1 MKDDIT
7 EEQSNAILH
16 ALDEAL
22 KKGPW
27 DDSYFLRVIGKNLQ
41 QIRDDFAKEVAAG
54 KEERIQ
60 EQSSLTNRVS
70 EDPNQQEVYVSLY
83 TTGGSVL
90 QTWERVI
97 ANLPRQIISRP
108 VYANEEDLQRVIKSK
123 ENPVNE
129 AFVAIYINQSDILSV
144 AADKIPLDRFGKPLM
159 MLKDKAIN
167 LLNISRFVHS
177 SGVYTLQ
184 KGRLVK
190 KLSTEV

>member
-27 DDSYFLRVIGKNLQ
+27 DDSNFLRVIGKNLQ

>member
-1 MKDDIT
+1 M
-7 EEQSNAILH
+7 
-16 ALDEAL
+16 
-22 KKGPW
+22 
-27 DDSYFLRVIGKNLQ
+27 
-41 QIRDDFAKEVAAG
+41 AAG